1 MKFKWVKIT
10 LWTVSTLAQ
19 SIYSF
24 KIAQLETN
32 ESNYT
37 PTHVQLREKLLLASD
52 ASTRQSEKL
61 ANKFY
66 HERNYQLQSVVK
78 EIDLNFVSVYFK
90 FPDNALYINE
100 GNQSPFTKIH
110 FLNFCKNKVARH
122 HDQNHRLHE
131 RKG

>member
-19 SIYSF
+19 SIYSI

-37 PTHVQLREKLLLASD
+37 PTHVQLREQLLLASD

-61 ANKFY
+61 ANKLY
-66 HERNYQLQSVVK
+66 HERKYQLRSVVK

-110 FLNFCKNKVARH
+110 FFELS
-122 HDQNHRLHE
+122 QT
-131 RKG
+131 